1 MNQTIIKIKLLAFF
15 PFVCILSIFCHIDIY
30 FVLFRRLFATATM
43 VQPTISI
50 RTVTPADI
58 KYKEEA
64 AKVVN
69 AAYRSEG
76 QFVKFLF

>member
-1 MNQTIIKIKLLAFF
+1 
-15 PFVCILSIFCHIDIY
+15 
-30 FVLFRRLFATATM
+30 M

-50 RTVTPADI
+50 RTAIATDV

-76 QFVKFLF
+76 